1 MRLPFRTGKRGARHA
16 SPAFTEA
23 MAAQVRQAILDAL
36 VHIDGANASADVPA
50 LTVERASA
58 PIAPARLAGAH
69 PGDAAERERAR
80 QLYER
85 CLTHYRCVVRS
96 QDLGSDL
103 DDAGAAV
110 AAFVA
115 ANLGALQG
123 QPVTPVMLQALER
136 QLHGIARVSSDW
148 KAAPVVERQ
157 AYFEQ
162 MALLAVLVAESAAQA
177 AAQGAAAVAKVQ
189 QAARGYLRQLLGLD
203 PDHLT
208 LGPEGLGV
216 RVPSPLSASR

>member
-1 MRLPFRTGKRGARHA
+1 MRSPARNAAHGAR
-16 SPAFTEA
+16 PAPAAFSEA
-23 MAAQVRQAILDAL
+23 MAAQVRGAILHAIEHVGGDAPS
-36 VHIDGANASADVPA
+36 DRPA
-50 LTVERASA
+50 LTVQRASA
-58 PIAPARLAGAH
+58 PIAPARLASAH
-69 PGDAAERERAR
+69 PGDAAARERAR
-80 QLYER
+80 ELYRR
-85 CLTHYRCVVRS
+85 CLAHYRGVVRP
-96 QDLGSDL
+96 QDQSSDF

-123 QPVTPVMLQALER
+123 EPVTPGMLRALER

-148 KAAPVVERQ
+148 KAAPIVERQ

-177 AAQGAAAVAKVQ
+177 PAQGAAAVAKVR

-208 LGPEGLGV
+208 LGPQGLGV
-216 RVPSPLSASR
+216 RLPSASAARR

>member
-1 MRLPFRTGKRGARHA
+1 MR
-16 SPAFTEA
+16 
-23 MAAQVRQAILDAL
+23 AQDQ
-36 VHIDGANASADVPA
+36 
-50 LTVERASA
+50 
-58 PIAPARLAGAH
+58 
-69 PGDAAERERAR
+69 
-80 QLYER
+80 
-85 CLTHYRCVVRS
+85 
-96 QDLGSDL
+96 GSEY

-115 ANLGALQG
+115 ANLCALQG
-123 QPVTPVMLQALER
+123 QPVTAEMLRALER

-177 AAQGAAAVAKVQ
+177 TAQGAAAVAKVR

-208 LGPEGLGV
+208 LGPQGLGV
-216 RVPSPLSASR
+216 RLPSASAARR